1 MTVILN
7 LEAKIWMALRNRL
20 AAWTETPVYFADD
33 VFDPAANQAYVI
45 AQYVGLASGF
55 SGTVAYDCGDDHRRL
70 LNLSIMTPIGQGYSA
85 AVALGYA
92 GRLSDVMWQTPT
104 IYYSDATIQITE
116 RPTIIGTPTPNP
128 PWNRI
133 ELQVNCRAWG

>member
-1 MTVILN
+1 MTQISN
-7 LEAKIWMALRNRL
+7 LEAKIWMALKNRL
-20 AAWTETPVYFADD
+20 GAWTETPVYFADE
-33 VFDPAANQAYVI
+33 VFTPAADKSYVF

-55 SGTVAYDCGDDHRRL
+55 GGTVGYNCGDDYRRL
-70 LNLSIMTPIGQGYSA
+70 LNLSVFTPIGQGYNL

-92 GRLSDVMWQTPT
+92 GRLSDTMWSAPVL
-104 IYYSDATIQITE
+104 YYSDATIQITN